1 MYTRIRLFIIV
12 LFAASLTLATGQEG
26 NQGTPAPEAAHSA
39 PAEKKY
45 DPVATVMHHIGN
57 SNEFHI
63 VGHLA
68 IPLPCILYSKEDGFR
83 FFMSSAFHHGAKA
96 IDGYVLEHGIVRR
109 IKGEF
114 AQGEVELE
122 QIHHEGAAEK
132 EGEVHYSFQKEVDG
146 KAVSF
151 VKADGVEYELE
162 RAATLMHNTSFYDF
176 SISKNVFAMLLAT
189 FILFFV
195 FLRVARM
202 GKERAGKAPKGI
214 QTMIETIFIF
224 IRDEVAK
231 PMIGHSYEKFL
242 PLLMSLFFFILVLN
256 LMGLIPFFP
265 GSANV
270 TGNLAT
276 TMVLAIITFIV
287 TNINGNKHYWG
298 HVLWMPGLPLA
309 IKPLI
314 SAIEII
320 GLFTKPFS
328 LMMRLFANIT
338 AGHIIILSLVGLI
351 FVFGNAGE
359 SIPGSIGGAAI
370 AIPFTIFMNLIELL
384 VAFLQAYIFTMLAA
398 SYIGAAVEE
407 PHHH

>member
-1 MYTRIRLFIIV
+1 MLTGIRFFFIV
-12 LFAASLTLATGQEG
+12 LLAGCASLAAAQEHD
-26 NQGTPAPEAAHSA
+26 QPAEVAHSPA
-39 PAEKKY
+39 AEKKY

-57 SNEFHI
+57 SNEFHV
-63 VGHLA
+63 VGDFS
-68 IPLPCILYSKEDGFR
+68 IPLPCILYSKEDGVR
-83 FFMSSAFHHGAKA
+83 FFMSSRFHHGSMAVDK
-96 IDGYVLEHGIVRR
+96 YVLEHGVVRR
-109 IKGEF
+109 IVGEF
-114 AQGEVELE
+114 PQGEVELE
-122 QIHHEGAAEK
+122 AVHHEGESS
-132 EGEVHYSFQKEVDG
+132 GGHHYSYQKEVEG
-146 KAVSF
+146 KTVSY
-151 VKADGVEYELE
+151 VKADGREYALE
-162 RAATLMHNTSFYDF
+162 RAATLMNPTSFYDF
-176 SISKNVFAMLLAT
+176 SISKNVFAMILAT
-189 FILFFV
+189 VILFVV
-195 FLRVARM
+195 FLKVARM
-202 GKERAGKAPKGI
+202 SREREGQAPKGV
-214 QTMIETIFIF
+214 QSLIETMFIF

-231 PMIGHSYEKFL
+231 PMIGAQYERFL

-256 LMGLIPFFP
+256 LLGLIPFFP

-309 IKPLI
+309 VKPLI

-370 AIPFTIFMNLIELL
+370 AVPFTIFMNLIELL
-384 VAFLQAYIFTMLAA
+384 VAFLQAYIFTMLTA